1 MIMEIKTC
9 KSIKVVVDDGGN
21 CFEYRVDEDD
31 QFGSIY
37 LTYSDELDDPIYF
50 PLGNKESAKAVAK
63 AILKICE

>member
-9 KSIKVVVDDGGN
+9 KSIKIVVNDDGVWFN
-21 CFEYRVDEDD
+21 YMICDD
-31 QFGSIY
+31 DDVFSV
-37 LTYSDELDDPIYF
+37 TYSDRLDDPIYF